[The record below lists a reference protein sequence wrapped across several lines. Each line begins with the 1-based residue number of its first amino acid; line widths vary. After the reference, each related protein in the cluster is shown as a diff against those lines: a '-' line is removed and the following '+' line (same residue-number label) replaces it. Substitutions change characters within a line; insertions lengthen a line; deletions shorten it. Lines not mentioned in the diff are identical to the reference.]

1 MMRNFLIFI
10 HQERQLRLCRAIGV
24 RYRTELVKKQ
34 M

>member
-10 HQERQLRLCRAIGV
+10 HQDSQRRLCRAIGV